1 MGCCFERLSRNGFS
15 SQITCLKLLIEVRIM
30 KNEEVYKEI
39 SGEISRAEL
48 EKKQLETELQKM
60 QLEIDDLRF
69 KCGKLQRGLAFSPLL
84 GAFLT
89 FISVSIGIFALW
101 MSYTEQKEQANLT
114 YNEQNRQAKL
124 TYGKP
129 LFDKHLNFFEE
140 AVKTV

>member
-69 KCGKLQRGLAFSPLL
+69 KCGRLQRGLAFSPLL

-89 FISVSIGIFALW
+89 FISVSVGILALW
-101 MSYTEQKEQANLT
+101 INYTEQIKQAKLRNDEQIKQAKLSFD
-114 YNEQNRQAKL
+114 EQNRQAKL
-124 TYGKP
+124 TYS
-129 LFDKHLNFFEE
+129 
-140 AVKTV
+140 